1 MSYIDHTQQSKK
13 VENSKYP
20 KIVFNLRDVNKA
32 DFFTRGLSPSVL
44 MYQRLDKGMSMYM
57 ITNARH
63 RTRTH
68 NFLNKTG
75 EFKGRKWIKTQ
86 PWGFQGARNFKM
98 LTVTPENYEEVNYL
112 HGEILLSLKDLT
124 LSYQK
129 FSFNS
134 GWVNREYKLNIQDSD
149 GYIYVSGTCSTSGVA
164 QIENENLEPFR
175 FLITQLPE
183 IRKKIYT

>member
-1 MSYIDHTQQSKK
+1 M
-13 VENSKYP
+13 
-20 KIVFNLRDVNKA
+20 
-32 DFFTRGLSPSVL
+32 
-44 MYQRLDKGMSMYM
+44 
-57 ITNARH
+57 
-63 RTRTH
+63 
-68 NFLNKTG
+68 
-75 EFKGRKWIKTQ
+75 
-86 PWGFQGARNFKM
+86 FKM

-124 LSYQK
+124 LSYQE

-134 GWVNREYKLNIQDSD
+134 GWVNRDYKLNIQDSD
-149 GYIYVSGTCSTSGVA
+149 GYIYVSGTCTTEGAV